1 MKVIFASRDDC
12 FYKKGGDTNQ
22 ILLTKKYLEKKD
34 VNIVVCENHSDMLEH
49 LDADIL
55 HVFNIQTPSDI
66 APYVFLAKKHNIP
79 VVLSP
84 IYWDLWH
91 AVIISKIKNLRIA
104 RFISNFKSFYRL
116 FASICHRGYLS
127 KQYVESRCEI
137 INNVDFILP
146 NSDEELVFLCKDLN
160 LNYLDVKNKSTAVPN
175 AIELEVSDI
184 GYNGDLNVKNYVL
197 SVGRIEPNKNQL
209 SIVKAM
215 MNTPEIPIVFV
226 GRKGDD
232 ITYADDV
239 MSLSNLRG
247 NVYFF
252 DEVPHEKIQMF
263 YKNAKVHVLASFR
276 ESPGL
281 VTLEA
286 LGQGCRVVVSGHDFC
301 PVKYYKFEGNAYICN
316 PYSIDSIRKNIL
328 SAISDVTPFSIGKD
342 YFLYYSYNTSAKIT
356 YDIYNALAHP
366 LKV

>member
-1 MKVIFASRDDC
+1 MKVIFASRKDC

-34 VNIVVCENHSDMLEH
+34 VNIVVCESHRDMLEH

-55 HVFNIQTPSDI
+55 HVFNIQTPNDI

-84 IYWDLWH
+84 IYWDMWH
-91 AVIISKIKNLRIA
+91 AVIISKVKNLKIA
-104 RFISNFKSFYRL
+104 RFISHFKNLYRL

-127 KQYVESRCEI
+127 KQYIESRCEI
-137 INNVDFILP
+137 ISNVDFILP
-146 NSDEELVFLCKDLN
+146 NSDEELIYLCKDLN
-160 LNYLDVKNKSTAVPN
+160 LDYLNIKNKSTAVPN
-175 AIELEVSDI
+175 AIELEVSNI
-184 GYNGDLNVKNYVL
+184 ENNGNLNIKDYIL

-209 SIVKAM
+209 SIIKAM
-215 MNTPEIPIVFV
+215 MDTPGIPIVFV

-232 ITYADDV
+232 ITYVDDV
-239 MSLSNLRG
+239 MSLSTLRG

-252 DEVPHEKIQMF
+252 DEVSHEKIQMF

-286 LGQGCRVVVSGHDFC
+286 LGQGCRVVVSGHEFC
-301 PVKYYKFEGNAYICN
+301 PVKYYKFEENAYICN
-316 PYSIDSIRKNIL
+316 PYSIISIRKNIL
-328 SAISDVTPFSIGKD
+328 SAISNTTPISVGAD
-342 YFLYYSYNTSAKIT
+342 YFENYSYYKSAKMTFDT
-356 YDIYNALAHP
+356 YNMLSS
-366 LKV
+366 KK